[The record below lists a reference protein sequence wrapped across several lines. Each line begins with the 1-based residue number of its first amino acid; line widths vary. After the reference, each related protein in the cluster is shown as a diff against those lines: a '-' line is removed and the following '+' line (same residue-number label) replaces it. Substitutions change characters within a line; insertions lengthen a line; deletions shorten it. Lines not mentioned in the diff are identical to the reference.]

1 MAKQLTDDELNLR
14 RKARRRLIGAI
25 ALTLVVVVALPMVLD
40 SEPKPTDQDIDL
52 RIPAPDKVG
61 EFVPGVA
68 ASEVAGAS
76 PFAASTVVAVSA
88 PLPASADETTSQ
100 AAGYVAVSG
109 VVHDAAKPVDT
120 PTPSVAA
127 PGKQPVAAI
136 NSKAEVP
143 SKAQATVN
151 KTPEP
156 KVADRPAS
164 VEGYVAQ
171 VGAYTNADTAKQEAS
186 KLKKLGFKV
195 YTEKIG
201 DKTRVRVGPYAE
213 RDKAEK
219 ARQLLEKHGLHPT
232 VMSAR

>member
-14 RKARRRLIGAI
+14 RKARHRLIGAI

-40 SEPKPTDQDIDL
+40 SEPKPTGQDIEL

-61 EFVPGVA
+61 EFIPGVA

-76 PFAASTVVAVSA
+76 PFAASAVVAASA
-88 PLPASADETTSQ
+88 PLPAPADGAASQ
-100 AAGYVAVSG
+100 AANNVAVSG
-109 VVHDAAKPVDT
+109 VAHEVAKPVAV

-127 PGKQPVAAI
+127 PGKQSVTPT
-136 NSKAEVP
+136 NSRTEVP
-143 SKAQATVN
+143 GKVQATVN

-156 KVADRPAS
+156 KVADRPAR

-171 VGAYTNADTAKQEAS
+171 VGAYANADTAKQEAD

-213 RDKAEK
+213 REKAEK

-232 VMSAR
+232 VMSAS